1 MPMCDEHLSAGDV
14 PLYDDLSNASIA
26 TCKGY
31 RPHLN
36 STRPDPYAPHIVL
49 PPNLPTPIESN
60 YTTNATNVTYIYDP
74 VLKTREPL
82 LDHQHQVATH
92 QEGHVDPTP
101 FAGPIQTLS
110 QERWVELPT
119 CTGAPGEIWLK
130 DDLANASAA
139 TCKIDPYNRP
149 NKKKRE
155 ADAALDSMTPK
166 AMAQIRWVELPDCTG
181 QASEIVL
188 AEDLMNATQATCKP
202 NANSPPKPKA
212 VDKKESAKKA
222 LDSMTPKALTQ
233 QRWVELPDC

>member
-1 MPMCDEHLSAGDV
+1 MKTIIAALLLSQTSAVSLNIRFASGVDEGVDLTGTDIDGDRFDFSRVVGLSAAQEGSGVRARWVELPMCDTHLSAGDI

-60 YTTNATNVTYIYDP
+60 YTTNATNTTYVYDP
-74 VLKTREPL
+74 ILKTREPL
-82 LDHQHQVATH
+82 LDHHHQVATH

-101 FAGPIQTLS
+101 FAGPIQTLA
-110 QERWVELPT
+110 QERWVELPN

-130 DDLANASAA
+130 DNLANASAA

-149 NKKKRE
+149 N
-155 ADAALDSMTPK
+155 
-166 AMAQIRWVELPDCTG
+166 
-181 QASEIVL
+181 
-188 AEDLMNATQATCKP
+188 
-202 NANSPPKPKA
+202 
-212 VDKKESAKKA
+212 
-222 LDSMTPKALTQ
+222 
-233 QRWVELPDC
+233 